1 MSQSSPYPQSDWYA
15 VLLQQF
21 RSRYPTGSLVSEL
34 MSVQAETY
42 IVRVSAQVSGVTL
55 ATGLSGA
62 QTIEQAEDRARLRAL
77 EVLGIYP
84 QPVAQQPPAEAAMPA
99 SAYEL
104 QVRLMANHNGQT
116 TDFAS
121 SLPPRTANGHHY
133 GHTHTLNG
141 EDPGMRSLPESTA
154 MDMAAY
160 APEATQD
167 VTFYADFEDE
177 EPEVPPEVSRSAPAS
192 KKAASKTTSSRASSS
207 KRSSTAKA
215 AATPE
220 QPIDLSDAIAQTSV
234 ELKRLGWTDAQGRT
248 YLQRTYGKRS
258 RQQLTDEELLAFLR
272 HLESLPSSEESPF

>member
-1 MSQSSPYPQSDWYA
+1 MSQSSPHLQSDWYA

-55 ATGLSGA
+55 ATGLAGA
-62 QTIEQAEDRARLRAL
+62 QSIEQAEDRARLRAL

-84 QPVAQQPPAEAAMPA
+84 QPVAQPQPPAEAAMPS

-104 QVRLMANHNGQT
+104 QVRLMANHGGQT
-116 TDFAS
+116 TDFSS
-121 SLPPRTANGHHY
+121 SLPPRTVNGHS
-133 GHTHTLNG
+133 HTLNG
-141 EDPGMRSLPESTA
+141 EDLGMRSLPEPTT

-160 APEATQD
+160 APEAAQD
-167 VTFYADFEDE
+167 VTFYADLEDE
-177 EPEVPPEVSRSAPAS
+177 EPEIPQEISRPAPAS
-192 KKAASKTTSSRASSS
+192 KKAASKTPSSRASSS
-207 KRSSTAKA
+207 KRSTAKA
-215 AATPE
+215 AAAPE